1 MGRGAVHHQASG
13 RTPVTGLSAMNGET
27 IHATAIVAGKTGVV
41 FLGPSGSGKSSVAF
55 ACMNG
60 AAARGWN
67 AALVADDQTV
77 LTARSGRCIASCP
90 APIEGLMELRGT
102 GLVAPRWTKRAM
114 MHLAVALTEPS
125 AATRLP
131 PDSETFSCGD
141 AAMPLMRLWQDGAID
156 PLGYLIARHPELF

>member
-1 MGRGAVHHQASG
+1 M
-13 RTPVTGLSAMNGET
+13 TGDI
-27 IHATAIVAGKTGVV
+27 IHATSIVAGKTGLV

-67 AALVADDQTV
+67 AALVADDRTV
-77 LTARSGRCIASCP
+77 LTVRSGRCIASCP
-90 APIEGLMELRGT
+90 APIEGLLELRGT
-102 GLVAPRWTKRAM
+102 GLVAPRWTKRAVL
-114 MHLAVALTEPS
+114 HLAVTLVEPA

-141 AAMPLMRLWQDGAID
+141 AAMPLMRLWKNAATD